1 MLLYLLLLFSLLAFL
16 FVLSF
21 KIPTAIYTLS
31 FLLTR
36 NKGFSVGIVAVF
48 LLPGTIIH
56 ELSHFLLASVLR
68 VPTGELTIFPT
79 VEKDG
84 EVKTGKL
91 MLGKTDAFRRTLI
104 GLSPLFLGLAL
115 IYIVG
120 KIFFP
125 DSLIS
130 NLLNTKYLI
139 PNTLGIYL
147 LFATSI
153 TMFSSSKD
161 LETLWIA
168 GPITFLLLASLYLTG
183 LRISPEET
191 LIRKIALFL
200 TDLNYYLLITAIVNY
215 LLFIFLSLSLFLWQK
230 ILGRKVYHERI

>member
-1 MLLYLLLLFSLLAFL
+1 MLLHLFLLFLLLIFL
-16 FVLSF
+16 FLLSQ
-21 KIPTAIYTLS
+21 KIPTAIYTLF

-36 NKGFSVGIVAVF
+36 NKGLSVGIIAFF

-104 GLSPLFLGLAL
+104 GLSPMLIGLVTIYL
-115 IYIVG
+115 IG
-120 KIFFP
+120 KLFFP
-125 DSLIS
+125 NVTIIL
-130 NLLNTKYLI
+130 
-139 PNTLGIYL
+139 NTLGLYL

-168 GPITFLLLASLYLTG
+168 GPITFLLVVSLYFVG
-183 LRISPEET
+183 VRIFLEEA
-191 LIRKIALFL
+191 LIRKIDLFL

-215 LLFIFLSLSLFLWQK
+215 LFFIFLSLSLFLWQK
-230 ILGRKVYHERI
+230 ILGRKVG